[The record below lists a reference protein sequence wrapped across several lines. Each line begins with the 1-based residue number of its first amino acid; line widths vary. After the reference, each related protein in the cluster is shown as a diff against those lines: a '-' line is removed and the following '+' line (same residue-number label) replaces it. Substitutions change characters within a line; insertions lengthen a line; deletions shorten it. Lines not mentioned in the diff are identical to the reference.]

1 MLGNFLRKYYLY
13 ILKRIIKMPNLFI
26 ISGCNGAG
34 KTTASFN
41 LLPEMLSCK
50 EFLNA
55 DEIARGLSPLN
66 PDNAAIEAGRLVL
79 KKIDKLIPS
88 KKDFA
93 VETTLST
100 KTYTKTIVKA
110 KEYGYKI
117 ILVFFWLD
125 SVELAIER
133 VKNRVQEGGHNV
145 PPTTIIRRYFSGLKN
160 LFQLYIPIADF
171 WMIFDNS
178 KSYSELIAEGYTD
191 KSIDIKNNITY
202 ETLKKLS

>member
-1 MLGNFLRKYYLY
+1 MLGQFLRKYYVFV
-13 ILKRIIKMPNLFI
+13 LKRIIKMPNLFI

-34 KTTASFN
+34 KTTASFTV
-41 LLPEMLSCK
+41 LPEMLACK

-79 KKIDKLIPS
+79 KKIDKLIQN

-100 KTYTKTIVKA
+100 KTYAKTIVKA
-110 KEYGYKI
+110 KEFGYKI

-133 VKNRVQEGGHNV
+133 VKTRVLEGGHNV
-145 PPTTIIRRYFSGLKN
+145 PPTTVTRRYFSGLKN
-160 LFQLYIPIADF
+160 LFNLYIPICDF

-178 KSYSELIAEGYTD
+178 KSYSELIAAGYTN
-191 KSIDIKNNITY
+191 KNIDIKNNITF